1 VTTLLELILQCLHSI
16 GTARCHDSAA
26 SWTLLIPLLMSH
38 HFGTTFWGL
47 FNLTFRAACQSLP
60 CDSAGLLGTQFTGR
74 FR

>member
-16 GTARCHDSAA
+16 GTARRRDSAA
-26 SWTLLIPLLMSH
+26 AWTLILLLMSYH
-38 HFGTTFWGL
+38 SGTTFWVVFHL
-47 FNLTFRAACQSLP
+47 AFKAACQSLP